1 MPQSS
6 RRAWSS
12 GAVVFDQKAKG
23 KRQADRLLDQPP
35 LFAPSPKSCTC
46 RPILFFEISST
57 LLLEHLHREA
67 LPLIAINVV
76 IFSHTV
82 MITRLWRVSGTR
94 MPLFPDNFWGELRRS
109 YDESNESQNPPPD
122 VPPPFFCKCSN
133 LIQDFI
139 CYFAC
144 CERSGIRV
152 EASRSA
158 R

>member
-1 MPQSS
+1 VQWCLTK
-6 RRAWSS
+6 R
-12 GAVVFDQKAKG
+12 QKANAKPIACLISPPFSHLLQ
-23 KRQADRLLDQPP
+23 RVAHADQ
-35 LFAPSPKSCTC
+35 FY
-46 RPILFFEISST
+46 FFEISST

-122 VPPPFFCKCSN
+122 VPPPFFLQMFKLN
-133 LIQDFI
+133 
-139 CYFAC
+139 
-144 CERSGIRV
+144 
-152 EASRSA
+152 SRLHLLFCMLRTFRNSC
-158 R
+158 